1 MKKVKDYYYQK
12 AKKEN
17 YSARSVYKLKE
28 INSKKHFLK
37 LNQKIL
43 ELGAAP
49 GSWSEYTSKIIG
61 NNGLILGIDLKER
74 PKKIADNAPF
84 IQGDVFEIELSTYR
98 QYAQNYSGI
107 ISDMAPNTTGHKN
120 TDHLQS
126 VGLCEKSL
134 YLSLQL
140 VKKGGYLLVKIFQ
153 GSEFESFI
161 SKMKTHYKNVS
172 ILKPNS
178 SRKESREIFI
188 LGLDKKEEPNDFPKW

>member
-1 MKKVKDYYYQK
+1 MKKIKDYYYKK
-12 AKKEN
+12 AKEEN

-37 LNQKIL
+37 INQKIL

-49 GSWSEYTSKIIG
+49 GSWSEYASKVIG
-61 NNGLILGIDLKER
+61 ERGLILGIDLKER
-74 PKKIADNAPF
+74 PNKISENAPF
-84 IQGDVFEIELSTYR
+84 IQGDVFEIELSRYR
-98 QYAQNYSGI
+98 EYSKVYSGI

-126 VGLCEKSL
+126 VGLCEQSL

-153 GSEFESFI
+153 GGEFQSFI
-161 SKMKTHYKNVS
+161 LKMKKHYNAVS
-172 ILKPNS
+172 ILKPDS

-188 LGLDKKEEPNDFPKW
+188 LGLNKKEIPTDNPDW